1 MLGPLLFLE
10 AADGAVLLV
19 KQHLAPAITDATQLV
34 HKLFPHN
41 LIPTEREMRVLVELE
56 QKGFSSLTQVKPI
69 FVPVQTAVES
79 DLDAHHLRRIGG
91 LIE

>member
-1 MLGPLLFLE
+1 
-10 AADGAVLLV
+10 
-19 KQHLAPAITDATQLV
+19 
-34 HKLFPHN
+34 
-41 LIPTEREMRVLVELE
+41 MRVLVELE

-69 FVPVQTAVES
+69 FVPGKTAVEG